1 MINKDFKNQTK
12 NECIHG
18 SFNSRIK
25 LGKSVF
31 LSGLSKVLVHSCSQ
45 ISVAR
50 STFILPDTLLAC
62 LCFCLTVAV
71 SRVFSG

>member
-31 LSGLSKVLVHSCSQ
+31 LSGL
-45 ISVAR
+45 
-50 STFILPDTLLAC
+50 
-62 LCFCLTVAV
+62 
-71 SRVFSG
+71 

>member
-31 LSGLSKVLVHSCSQ
+31 SFRSLKGSCSFLLTD
-45 ISVAR
+45 IS
-50 STFILPDTLLAC
+50 STINFYFA
-62 LCFCLTVAV
+62 
-71 SRVFSG
+71 